1 MNFVDNGIE
10 DQTNKY
16 NDLIARHLKEIPG
29 QKFTFEITKCCGY
42 STLVFLYK
50 EDKLMDLFCEVAR
63 HFACKNLLG
72 LYISNQNGIKIKLPF
87 NSVTTLKEF
96 IYDNTQ
102 ADNRNLVPVYDL
114 PLPVVYRIYFD
125 DGHQCMTCQ
134 SNSDQNSDPV
144 T

>member
-16 NDLIARHLKEIPG
+16 NELIARHLKEIPG
-29 QKFTFEITKCCGY
+29 QKFMFEITKCCGY

-50 EDKLMDLFCEVAR
+50 EDKLIDLFCEVAK
-63 HFACKNLLG
+63 HFGCKNVLG
-72 LYISNQNGIKIKLPF
+72 LYIINQNEEKIKLPF
-87 NSVTTLKEF
+87 NSSTTLKEF

-125 DGHQCMTCQ
+125 DGHQCISCQ
-134 SNSDQNSDPV
+134 SNSDPV

>member
-1 MNFVDNGIE
+1 MDFVDNGIE

-16 NDLIARHLKEIPG
+16 NELIARHLKEIPG
-29 QKFTFEITKCCGY
+29 QMFMFEITKCCGY

-50 EDKLMDLFCEVAR
+50 EDKLMDLFIKVAK
-63 HFACKNLLG
+63 HFGCKNVLG
-72 LYISNQNGIKIKLPF
+72 LYILKPNGEKFKLPF
-87 NSVTTLKEF
+87 NSYTTLKDF

-102 ADNRNLVPVYDL
+102 ASNRNLVPVYDL

-125 DGHQCMTCQ
+125 DGHQCISCQ
-134 SNSDQNSDPV
+134 SNQV

>member
-1 MNFVDNGIE
+1 MNSVDNGIE

-16 NDLIARHLKEIPG
+16 NELIARHLKEIPG

-50 EDKLMDLFCEVAR
+50 EDKLIDLFINVAK
-63 HFACKNLLG
+63 HFGSNNLLG
-72 LYISNQNGIKIKLPF
+72 LYIINPNGEKIKLPF
-87 NSVTTLKEF
+87 NSSTTLKEF

-102 ADNRNLVPVYDL
+102 VDNRNLVPLYDL

-125 DGHQCMTCQ
+125 DGHQCISCHP
-134 SNSDQNSDPV
+134 DPV

>member
-1 MNFVDNGIE
+1 MNSIDNGIE

-16 NDLIARHLKEIPG
+16 NELIASHLKGIPG
-29 QKFTFEITKCCGY
+29 QMFTFEITKCCGY

-50 EDKLMDLFCEVAR
+50 EDKLMDLFIMVAK
-63 HFACKNLLG
+63 HFGCKNVLG
-72 LYISNQNGIKIKLPF
+72 LYIINSNEEKIKLPF
-87 NSVTTLKEF
+87 NSITTLKEF

-102 ADNRNLVPVYDL
+102 SDNRNLVPVYDL

-125 DGHQCMTCQ
+125 DGHQCISCQ
-134 SNSDQNSDPV
+134 SNIV

>member
-16 NDLIARHLKEIPG
+16 NELVSSYLKGIPG
-29 QKFTFEITKCCGY
+29 QMFTFEITKCCGY
-42 STLVFLYK
+42 STLIFLYK
-50 EDKLMDLFCEVAR
+50 EDKLMDLFCEVAK
-63 HFACKNLLG
+63 HFGCKNVLG
-72 LYISNQNGIKIKLPF
+72 LYIITPKDEKIKLPF
-87 NSVTTLKEF
+87 NSITTLKDF

-102 ADNRNLVPVYDL
+102 ADNRNLVPVYDI

-125 DGHQCMTCQ
+125 DGHQCISCQ
-134 SNSDQNSDPV
+134 SNIV